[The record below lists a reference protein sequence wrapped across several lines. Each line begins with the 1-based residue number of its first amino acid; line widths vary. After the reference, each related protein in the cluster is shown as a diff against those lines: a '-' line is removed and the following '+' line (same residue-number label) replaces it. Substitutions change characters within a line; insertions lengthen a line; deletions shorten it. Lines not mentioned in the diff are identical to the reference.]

1 MIKTLYKEHC
11 LRYFMILEIILVVI
25 LLTFFPLSIIF
36 FISYI
41 NDFAE
46 NIFFNVHL
54 IYFLFKIITMYFVA
68 ERFKQINKIENENK
82 KEKLKKRL
90 KIITFLINLIG
101 FIIFMII
108 FSNSINETI
117 NTITSF

>member
-41 NDFAE
+41 NDFVE
-46 NIFFNVHL
+46 NNNFFSKFNRFYHFYD
-54 IYFLFKIITMYFVA
+54 YF
-68 ERFKQINKIENENK
+68 
-82 KEKLKKRL
+82 
-90 KIITFLINLIG
+90 
-101 FIIFMII
+101 
-108 FSNSINETI
+108 
-117 NTITSF
+117 